1 MNVKCN
7 IDKKTK
13 RPVILIHTVFY
24 GKLEYYIISI
34 SHAKVAIKA
43 LKRIIVKLEKYIE
56 ANNEKI

>member
-13 RPVILIHTVFY
+13 RPVILINTIFY
-24 GKLEYYIISI
+24 GKLEYYITSV

-43 LKRIIVKLEKYIE
+43 LKRVVAKLEKWIE
-56 ANNEKI
+56 VQK

>member
-13 RPVILIHTVFY
+13 RPIIIFKTLYY

-34 SHAKVAIKA
+34 SHAKVTIKA
-43 LKRIIVKLEKYIE
+43 LKRIIAKLEKYITE
-56 ANNEKI
+56 ANNDN